1 MRGDC
6 HTNSIEGYWSQV
18 KQSIRGTHIHVSG
31 KHLPKYL
38 AEVDFR
44 HNTRSMPAQNV
55 SDSGEPASSGTAR
68 LSIAVKASLL
78 P

>member
-1 MRGDC
+1 VRGDC

-44 HNTRSMPAQNV
+44 HNTWSMPAQMFPILVNLLR
-55 SDSGEPASSGTAR
+55 PAPHA
-68 LSIAVKASLL
+68 
-78 P
+78 